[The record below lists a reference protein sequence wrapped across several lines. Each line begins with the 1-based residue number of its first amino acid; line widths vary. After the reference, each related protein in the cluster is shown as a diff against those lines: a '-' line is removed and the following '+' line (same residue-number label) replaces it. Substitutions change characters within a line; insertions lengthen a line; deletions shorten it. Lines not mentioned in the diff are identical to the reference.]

1 MLVGDLHDFPCA
13 EFQRRLDGLRTLMA
27 ERDIDAALITTE
39 ANHRYFTGHVT
50 HRWSHHYVA
59 IFALLPLEGEPMLV
73 VQPNEACMCKTDS
86 WIETIR
92 TFPAEHDL
100 QGVTALADAVRE
112 AGLATARIGT
122 ELGGIV
128 PLRMPHGDFAAL
140 RQRLPQV
147 EFVDAS
153 PLCWALRARKSNAEV
168 ERIRRAVTITD
179 AAYQALFAEIRP
191 GMSEREVYQLLAIE
205 HLQRGAE
212 MPGSITFAP
221 HIPDDTQIHNRTL
234 RRPTDRLLT
243 AGELMT
249 QDAGGIYRGYWSD
262 YTRMYALERASA
274 EHQDAYRA
282 AYDSM
287 QAAIEV
293 IEPGVPV
300 ADLVRAA
307 IATLKAA
314 GYAECAERITG
325 IGHAMGLEII
335 EPPFISLASDAI
347 LAEGMI
353 LTVEPGL
360 FVGEAFCML
369 EEDVLVTDRGYE
381 VLSAPAS
388 PELPVL

>member
-1 MLVGDLHDFPCA
+1 MPVADLHEFPRA
-13 EFQRRLDGLRTLMA
+13 EYQRRLDGLRALMA
-27 ERDIDAALITTE
+27 ERDMDAVLVTTE

-59 IFALLPLEGEPMLV
+59 IFALLPLEGEPMLA
-73 VQPNEACMCKTDS
+73 VQPNEAYMCEADS
-86 WIETIR
+86 WIDTIR
-92 TFPAEHDL
+92 TFPAVHEL
-100 QGVTALADAVRE
+100 QGVAALVDAVRA
-112 AGLATARIGT
+112 AGLAAARIGT
-122 ELGGIV
+122 ELGGMV

-153 PLCWALRARKSNAEV
+153 PLCWALRARKSSAEV
-168 ERIRRAVTITD
+168 ERIRRAVAITD
-179 AAYQALFAEIRP
+179 AAYQALFAKIKP

-221 HIPDDTQIHNRTL
+221 HIPGDLRIHNRTL
-234 RRPTDRLLT
+234 RRPTDRVLT
-243 AGELMT
+243 AGELIT
-249 QDAGGIYRGYWSD
+249 QDAGGVYRGYWSD
-262 YTRMYALERASA
+262 YTRMYALERTSA
-274 EHQDAYRA
+274 EHKDAYRA

-287 QAAIEV
+287 QAAIAATG
-293 IEPGVPV
+293 PGVPI

-307 IATLKAA
+307 IAALKAA
-314 GYAECAERITG
+314 GYGECAERITG

-353 LTVEPGL
+353 LTIEPGL
-360 FVGEAFCML
+360 FVGDAFCML

-381 VLSAPAS
+381 VLSVPAN

>member
-1 MLVGDLHDFPCA
+1 MPVDDLHDFPRA
-13 EFQRRLDGLRTLMA
+13 EYQRRLDGLRALMA
-27 ERDIDAALITTE
+27 ERGMDAALVTTE

-73 VQPNEACMCKTDS
+73 VQPNEAYMCEADS
-86 WIETIR
+86 WIEIIR
-92 TFPAEHDL
+92 TFPAVHEL
-100 QGVTALADAVRE
+100 QGVAALADAVRE
-112 AGLATARIGT
+112 AGLAEARIGT
-122 ELGGIV
+122 ELGGMV
-128 PLRMPHGDFAAL
+128 PLRMPHGDFAEL

-153 PLCWALRARKSNAEV
+153 PLCWALRTRKSSAEV
-168 ERIRRAVTITD
+168 DRIRRAVAITD
-179 AAYQALFAEIRP
+179 AAYQALFAEIKP

-205 HLQRGAE
+205 HLKRGAE

-221 HIPDDTQIHNRTL
+221 HIPGDTRIHNRTL
-234 RRPTDRLLT
+234 RRPTDRVLT
-243 AGELMT
+243 AGELMA
-249 QDAGGIYRGYWSD
+249 QDAGGVYRGYWSD

-274 EHQDAYRA
+274 EHKDAYRA

-287 QAAIEV
+287 QAAIEATG
-293 IEPGVPV
+293 PGVPI
-300 ADLVRAA
+300 ADLVHAA
-307 IATLKAA
+307 TAAVKAA
-314 GYAECAERITG
+314 GYAESAERITG

-335 EPPFISLASDAI
+335 EPPFISSASDVI

-353 LTVEPGL
+353 LTIEPGL
-360 FVGEAFCML
+360 FVGDAFCML